1 MSQPLDIQALRTPS
15 PERDALLEALGE
27 ALDTAIEKDLQT
39 LRAVLWYA
47 HVHTNGVQG
56 ELQQSGRPEFPA
68 EGASVEQLAETL
80 ISSYIDRAPGDGFIG
95 RIRMVIE
102 GVGGED
108 GEPPLAP
115 FERLVQIGEPNHQS
129 AYGDHGGFLP
139 PPPPPGRY
147 RGDPYRDRDPYGGRG
162 GYYDDPYNQG
172 PPRMPPMGHG
182 FMGPDPNN
190 FGDEMN
196 QEERGMA
203 MAMSAANER
212 RLDMLMRQQQ
222 FLLQQNVESYH
233 HQQQVNHNFLQLVGI
248 VLQRSLPALD
258 VRAEQGGG
266 GGMHPLAEVAG
277 GLLSSFLMG
286 GGSPQEAPQQ
296 APSPP
301 SPMAPNPLP
310 PQRDAYVPYEPP
322 ADEGFDLDPGDITEE
337 AANEWAQQN
346 PDAAK
351 RVAKNLL
358 PPAMKKLIP
367 D

>member
-1 MSQPLDIQALRTPS
+1 
-15 PERDALLEALGE
+15 
-27 ALDTAIEKDLQT
+27 
-39 LRAVLWYA
+39 
-47 HVHTNGVQG
+47 
-56 ELQQSGRPEFPA
+56 
-68 EGASVEQLAETL
+68 
-80 ISSYIDRAPGDGFIG
+80 
-95 RIRMVIE
+95 
-102 GVGGED
+102 
-108 GEPPLAP
+108 
-115 FERLVQIGEPNHQS
+115 
-129 AYGDHGGFLP
+129 
-139 PPPPPGRY
+139 
-147 RGDPYRDRDPYGGRG
+147 
-162 GYYDDPYNQG
+162 
-172 PPRMPPMGHG
+172 MGHG
-182 FMGPDPNN
+182 FMGPDPNS

-203 MAMSAANER
+203 MSMFGANER

-258 VRAEQGGG
+258 VRAEHGGG

-286 GGSPQEAPQQ
+286 GGGAQPEAPQQ
-296 APSPP
+296 TPPPP

-322 ADEGFDLDPGDITEE
+322 GDDFDMAPSDITEE

-346 PDAAK
+346 PAAAK

-358 PPAMKKLIP
+358 PAGMQKLIP